1 MAHTSHF
8 FYKYVKINNLIP
20 PKTILRFAIY
30 KYPISTVFCL
40 KTITN

>member
-8 FYKYVKINNLIP
+8 FVNINNLIP

-30 KYPISTVFCL
+30 QYPISTVFCL